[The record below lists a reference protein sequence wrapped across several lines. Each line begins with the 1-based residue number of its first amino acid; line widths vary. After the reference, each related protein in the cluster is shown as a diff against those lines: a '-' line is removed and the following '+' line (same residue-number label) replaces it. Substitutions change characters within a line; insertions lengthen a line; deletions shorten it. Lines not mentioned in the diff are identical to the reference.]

1 MAVLD
6 ADGNAVEIVK
16 KKKVKKKA
24 AKKFKPSSDL
34 KKLDEDLRK
43 KNLKKALPTNKVSA
57 SRSAP
62 PVDKESAPVAE
73 KKPGFFSKES
83 FGTLEG
89 EGMQSTVI
97 PAIAL
102 ALFGPTTGGIVAKA
116 AGGVASDKLKADLKR
131 KQTGAEMLGES
142 FDIKNEKFQG
152 PGGKV
157 FIDRIAV
164 GKKSLKEHRTRLGE
178 APSKKVK
185 TTLAD
190 GTTGFIDAQGNTT
203 TSIDGKQS
211 EIVTSPSGKHQAT
224 FSEKSRKIFD
234 KKIVAYHKD
243 TKELQESLI
252 GVDRTRELLSKI
264 ERNGGKVD
272 NMNAFQNVLVALVKA
287 SGQTRISDADV
298 RQQAKQISL
307 IRSAIDFSIK
317 QTGAINKQV
326 MTDIR
331 GTLDAYQKS
340 ASRLMGSISQKR
352 ANNISSNSKGRVS
365 VGFALEN
372 MGSIE
377 PRANK
382 EVSPE
387 KEEIRKMSPEARKKE
402 IEELRLLS
410 VGK

>member
-1 MAVLD
+1 MAVLMD
-6 ADGNAVEIVK
+6 AEGSSEEIVK

-24 AKKFKPSSDL
+24 NLDQKL
-34 KKLDEDLRK
+34 KKKELQ
-43 KNLKKALPTNKVSA
+43 KALPKKKTAPVVSA
-57 SRSAP
+57 AP
-62 PVDKESAPVAE
+62 ETTTPVKKE
-73 KKPGFFSKES
+73 KPGFFSKES

-89 EGMQSTVI
+89 EGFQSTVI

-307 IRSAIDFSIK
+307 IRSTIDFAIK
-317 QTGAINKQV
+317 QSGSINKQV
-326 MTDIR
+326 MADIR